1 MLCEFCQENQA
12 TVHIK
17 KTINGSKQELILCEN
32 CAAEQGHLNGFSD
45 PFSFHQFVF
54 GMLGGENQ
62 QIQRPT
68 ILECPTCHLTMKEF
82 KETGKF
88 GCSNCYRTF
97 ENQLPNIL
105 KNFQGGNYTHQGKDP
120 NKKRTIDSE
129 QQVNETEVETDIL
142 SEVQSDSEKLSQL
155 KLELQSCIAQERFE
169 QAAVI
174 RDAIHELEKRVME
187 ANENVQ

>member
-1 MLCEFCQENQA
+1 MHCQLCQENQA

-17 KTINGSKQELILCEN
+17 KTINGSKQELILCEK

-45 PFSFHQFVF
+45 PFLFHEFVF

-68 ILECPTCHLTMKEF
+68 ILECPTCHLTMKQF

-120 NKKRTIDSE
+120 NKKRTLDLDRKVSE
-129 QQVNETEVETDIL
+129 IETGVEIPTQ
-142 SEVQSDSEKLSQL
+142 VQSESEKLSQL
-155 KLELQSCIAQERFE
+155 KLELQSCISHERFE

-174 RDAIHELEKRVME
+174 RDAIHELEKRLME